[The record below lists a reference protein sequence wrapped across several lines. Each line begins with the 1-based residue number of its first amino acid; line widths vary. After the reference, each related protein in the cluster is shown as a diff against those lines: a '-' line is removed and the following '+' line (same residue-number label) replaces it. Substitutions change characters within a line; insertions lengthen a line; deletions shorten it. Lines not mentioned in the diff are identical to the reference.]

1 MEKVYMISIFAENKP
16 GRLERVTKVLSEADI
31 NILAFSITSTN
42 GFGVIKFMVN
52 KWKLAFDLL
61 KEKGFTVSLNEAIG
75 IEMKDQPGGLYE
87 VVKILSSKGINIESA
102 SVYVAETRKR
112 AYLIVEVEDTEKA
125 MELLK
130 GENLKF
136 LNPEEIQ

>member
-1 MEKVYMISIFAENKP
+1 MSKVYMISVFAENKP
-16 GRLERVTKVLSEADI
+16 GKLEKVTKVLAEANI
-31 NILAFSITSTN
+31 NILAFSIMSTN
-42 GFGVIKFMVN
+42 GFGIIKFMVD
-52 KWKLAFDLL
+52 KFMDAFKIL

-112 AYLIVEVEDTEKA
+112 AYLIVEVKDIQKA

-130 GENLKF
+130 ETKLNF
-136 LNPEEIQ
+136 LTL

>member
-1 MEKVYMISIFAENKP
+1 MNKVFIISVFAENKP
-16 GRLERVTKVLSEADI
+16 GRLERITKVLTESKI

-52 KWKLAFDLL
+52 KWKEAYDLL

-112 AYLIVEVEDTEKA
+112 AYLIVEVEDTAKA
-125 MELLK
+125 MDALK

-136 LNPEEIQ
+136 LNPEEIK

>member
-52 KWKLAFDLL
+52 KWKLAYDLL

>member
-1 MEKVYMISIFAENKP
+1 MDKVYMISVFAENKP
-16 GRLERVTKVLSEADI
+16 GRLEKITKVLAEANI

-42 GFGVIKFMVN
+42 GFGIIKFMVD
-52 KWKLAFDLL
+52 KCKEAYQLL

-87 VVKILSSKGINIESA
+87 VVKTLSSKGINIESA
-102 SVYVAETRKR
+102 AVYVAETRKK
-112 AYLIVEVEDTEKA
+112 AYLIVEVEDTQKA

-130 GENLKF
+130 GENLNF
-136 LNPEEIQ
+136 LKPIE

>member
-1 MEKVYMISIFAENKP
+1 MSKVYMISIFAENKP

-52 KWKLAFDLL
+52 KWEEAYKLL

-87 VVKILSSKGINIESA
+87 VVKILSLKGINIESA
-102 SVYVAETRKR
+102 SVYVAETRKK
-112 AYLIVEVEDTEKA
+112 AYLIVEVEDTAKA
-125 MELLK
+125 MAMLK
-130 GENLKF
+130 GENLRF
-136 LNPEEIQ
+136 LNAEDIK

>member
-1 MEKVYMISIFAENKP
+1 MSKVYMISIFAENKP
-16 GRLERVTKVLSEADI
+16 GRLEKITKVLAEADI

-42 GFGVIKFMVN
+42 GFGVIKFLVN
-52 KWKLAFDLL
+52 KWNEAFKLF

-102 SVYVAETRKR
+102 AVYVAETRKK
-112 AYLIVEVEDTEKA
+112 AYLIAEVEDTEKA
-125 MELLK
+125 KKALE

-136 LNPEEIQ
+136 LTPEEIK

>member
-1 MEKVYMISIFAENKP
+1 MDKVYMISVFAENKP
-16 GRLERVTKVLSEADI
+16 GRLERVTKVLAQANI

-42 GFGVIKFMVN
+42 GFGIIKFMVDRC
-52 KWKLAFDLL
+52 KEAYELL

-102 SVYVAETRKR
+102 AVYVAETRKK

-125 MELLK
+125 MESLK
-130 GENLKF
+130 GENLNF
-136 LNPEEIQ
+136 LKPIE

>member
-1 MEKVYMISIFAENKP
+1 MSKVYMISVFAENKP
-16 GRLERVTKVLSEADI
+16 GKLEKVTKVLAEANI
-31 NILAFSITSTN
+31 NILAFSIMSTN
-42 GFGVIKFMVN
+42 GFGIIKFMVD
-52 KWKLAFDLL
+52 KCMDAFKIL

-102 SVYVAETRKR
+102 SVYVAKTRKR
-112 AYLIVEVEDTEKA
+112 AYLIVEVKDIQKA

-130 GENLKF
+130 ETKLNF
-136 LNPEEIQ
+136 LTL

>member
-1 MEKVYMISIFAENKP
+1 MEKVYIISIFAENKP

-52 KWKLAFDLL
+52 KWKLAYELL

-87 VVKILSSKGINIESA
+87 VVKILSLKGINIESA

-112 AYLIVEVEDTEKA
+112 AYLIVEVEDTQKA
-125 MELLK
+125 MKLLE

>member
-1 MEKVYMISIFAENKP
+1 MSKVYMISIFAENKP

-52 KWKLAFDLL
+52 KWEEAYKLL

-75 IEMKDQPGGLYE
+75 IEMKDQPGGLHE
-87 VVKILSSKGINIESA
+87 VVKILSLKGINIESA
-102 SVYVAETRKR
+102 SVYVAETRKK
-112 AYLIVEVEDTEKA
+112 AYLIVEVEDTAKA
-125 MELLK
+125 MEMLK
-130 GENLKF
+130 GENLRF
-136 LNPEEIQ
+136 LNAEDIK

>member
-1 MEKVYMISIFAENKP
+1 MNKVYMISVFAENKP
-16 GRLERVTKVLSEADI
+16 GRLERVTKVLAEANI

-52 KWKLAFDLL
+52 KWKEAYDLL
-61 KEKGFTVSLNEAIG
+61 REKGFTVSLNEAIG

-112 AYLIVEVEDTEKA
+112 AYLIVEVEDTSKA
-125 MELLK
+125 KELLK
-130 GENLKF
+130 DENLKF

>member
-1 MEKVYMISIFAENKP
+1 MDKVYIISVFAENKP
-16 GRLERVTKVLSEADI
+16 GRLERITKVLAEANI

-52 KWKLAFDLL
+52 KFQEAYKLL

-102 SVYVAETRKR
+102 SVYVAETRKK
-112 AYLIVEVEDTEKA
+112 AYLIVEVEDTTKA
-125 MELLK
+125 MESLK
-130 GENLKF
+130 EENLKF
-136 LNPEEIQ
+136 LKPEEIL

>member
-1 MEKVYMISIFAENKP
+1 MSKVYMISVFAENKP
-16 GRLERVTKVLSEADI
+16 GKVEKVTKVLAEANI
-31 NILAFSITSTN
+31 NILAFSIISTN
-42 GFGVIKFMVN
+42 GFGIIKFMVD
-52 KWKLAFDLL
+52 KCMDAFKIL

-112 AYLIVEVEDTEKA
+112 AYLIVEVKDTQKA

-130 GENLKF
+130 EEKLNF
-136 LNPEEIQ
+136 LTL

>member
-1 MEKVYMISIFAENKP
+1 MNKVYMISVFAENKP
-16 GRLERVTKVLSEADI
+16 GRLEKITKVLAEANI

-42 GFGVIKFMVN
+42 GFGVIKFLVN
-52 KWKLAFDLL
+52 KWDEAFKLF

-102 SVYVAETRKR
+102 AVYVAETRKK

-125 MELLK
+125 KEALY

-136 LNPEEIQ
+136 LNPEEIR

>member
-1 MEKVYMISIFAENKP
+1 MNKVYMISVFAENKP
-16 GRLERVTKVLSEADI
+16 GRLEKITKVLAEADI

-42 GFGVIKFMVN
+42 GFGVIKFLVN
-52 KWKLAFDLL
+52 KWNEAFKLF

-102 SVYVAETRKR
+102 AVYVAETRKK
-112 AYLIVEVEDTEKA
+112 AYLIVEVGDTEKA
-125 MELLK
+125 KKALE

-136 LNPEEIQ
+136 LTSEEIK

>member
-1 MEKVYMISIFAENKP
+1 MDKVYIISVFAENKP
-16 GRLERVTKVLSEADI
+16 GRLERITKVLAEADI

-52 KWKLAFDLL
+52 RCQEAYKLL

-102 SVYVAETRKR
+102 SVYVAETRKK
-112 AYLIVEVEDTEKA
+112 AYLIVEVEDTNKA
-125 MELLK
+125 MESLK
-130 GENLKF
+130 EENLKF
-136 LNPEEIQ
+136 LKPEEIL

>member
-1 MEKVYMISIFAENKP
+1 MSKVYIISVFAENKP
-16 GRLERVTKVLSEADI
+16 GKLEKVTKVLAEANI
-31 NILAFSITSTN
+31 NILAFSITTTN
-42 GFGVIKFMVN
+42 GFGIIKFMVD
-52 KWKLAFDLL
+52 KCMDAFKIL

-87 VVKILSSKGINIESA
+87 VVKILSSNGINIESA

-112 AYLIVEVEDTEKA
+112 AYLIVEVKDTQKA

-130 GENLKF
+130 EAKLNF
-136 LNPEEIQ
+136 LTL

>member
-1 MEKVYMISIFAENKP
+1 MNKVFIISVFAENKP
-16 GRLERVTKVLSEADI
+16 GRLERITKVLTESQI

-52 KWKLAFDLL
+52 KWKEAYDLL

-112 AYLIVEVEDTEKA
+112 AYLIVEVEDTAKA
-125 MELLK
+125 MDALK

-136 LNPEEIQ
+136 LNPEEIK

>member
-1 MEKVYMISIFAENKP
+1 MNKIYIISVFAENKP
-16 GRLERVTKVLSEADI
+16 GRLERITKVLAEANI

-42 GFGVIKFMVN
+42 GFGIIKFMVDKFN
-52 KWKLAFDLL
+52 ETYQLL
-61 KEKGFTVSLNEAIG
+61 KDKGFTVSLNEAIG

-102 SVYVAETRKR
+102 AVYVAETRKT

-125 MELLK
+125 IESLK
-130 GENLKF
+130 DENLKF
-136 LNPEEIQ
+136 LESTT

>member
-1 MEKVYMISIFAENKP
+1 MNKVYMISVFAENKP
-16 GRLERVTKVLSEADI
+16 GRLERITKVLTEANI

-52 KWKLAFDLL
+52 KWKEAFDLL
-61 KEKGFTVSLNEAIG
+61 KERGFTVSLNEAIG

-112 AYLIVEVEDTEKA
+112 AYLIVEIEDTAKA
-125 MELLK
+125 MDILK

-136 LNPEEIQ
+136 LNPEEIK

>member
-1 MEKVYMISIFAENKP
+1 MSKVYMISVFAENKP
-16 GRLERVTKVLSEADI
+16 GRLERVTKVLTEANI

-52 KWKLAFDLL
+52 KWKEAYELL

-75 IEMKDQPGGLYE
+75 IEMRDQPGGLYE

-112 AYLIVEVEDTEKA
+112 AYLIVEVEDTAKA
-125 MELLK
+125 METLK
-130 GENLKF
+130 GETLKF
-136 LNPEEIQ
+136 LKPEEIQ

>member
-1 MEKVYMISIFAENKP
+1 MSKVYIISVFAENKP
-16 GRLERVTKVLSEADI
+16 GRLERITKVLSEANI

-52 KWKLAFDLL
+52 KWKEAYDLF

-75 IEMKDQPGGLYE
+75 IEMRDQPGGLYE

-112 AYLIVEVEDTEKA
+112 AYLIVEVEDTAKA
-125 MELLK
+125 MDLLK
-130 GENLKF
+130 GENLK
-136 LNPEEIQ
+136 LLDPEDIQ

>member
-1 MEKVYMISIFAENKP
+1 MDKVYIISVFAENKP
-16 GRLERVTKVLSEADI
+16 GRLERITKVLAEADI

-52 KWKLAFDLL
+52 RWKTAYELL

-112 AYLIVEVEDTEKA
+112 AYLIVEVEDTKKA
-125 MELLK
+125 IELLE
-130 GENLKF
+130 GENLRF

>member
-1 MEKVYMISIFAENKP
+1 MNKVFIISVFAENKP
-16 GRLERVTKVLSEADI
+16 GRLERITKVLTESNI

-52 KWKLAFDLL
+52 KWKEAYDLL

-112 AYLIVEVEDTEKA
+112 AYLIVEVEDTVKA
-125 MELLK
+125 MDALK

-136 LNPEEIQ
+136 LNPEDIK

>member
-130 GENLKF
+130 DENLKF

>member
-1 MEKVYMISIFAENKP
+1 MNKVYMISVFAENKP
-16 GRLERVTKVLSEADI
+16 GRLERITKVLTEANI

-52 KWKLAFDLL
+52 KWKEAYDLL
-61 KEKGFTVSLNEAIG
+61 KERGFTVSLNEAIG

-112 AYLIVEVEDTEKA
+112 AYLIVEIEDTAKA
-125 MELLK
+125 MDVLK

-136 LNPEEIQ
+136 LNPEEIK

>member
-1 MEKVYMISIFAENKP
+1 MDKVFMISVFAENKP
-16 GRLERVTKVLSEADI
+16 GRLERITKVLSEANI

-52 KWKLAFDLL
+52 KWKEAYNLL
-61 KEKGFTVSLNEAIG
+61 KEKGFTVSMNEAIG

-112 AYLIVEVEDTEKA
+112 AYLIVEVEDTAKA
-125 MELLK
+125 MEALK

-136 LNPEEIQ
+136 LHPEDIK

>member
-1 MEKVYMISIFAENKP
+1 MNKVYMISVFAENKP
-16 GRLERVTKVLSEADI
+16 GRLERITKVLTEANI

-52 KWKLAFDLL
+52 KWKEAYDLL
-61 KEKGFTVSLNEAIG
+61 KERGFTVSLNEAIG
-75 IEMKDQPGGLYE
+75 IEMRDQPGGLYE

-112 AYLIVEVEDTEKA
+112 AYLIVEIEDTAKA
-125 MELLK
+125 MDILK

-136 LNPEEIQ
+136 LNSEEIK